1 MARKSMKQEVA
12 EGLADADRLASD
24 AELARLRA
32 ELASYRNRYKAALAQ
47 IDKER
52 ERADSLVS
60 LKGIGGKPA
69 T

>member
-1 MARKSMKQEVA
+1 MTAEIT

-47 IDKER
+47 IDTER

-60 LKGIGGKPA
+60 LKGLGGKSAP
-69 T
+69 